1 MSEAKKHEFQA
12 EIQQV
17 LDIVIN
23 SLYTDKEIFVR
34 ELVSNGSDALEK
46 LRYRQAAG
54 DDIHDA
60 DLELTID
67 VNLDEEAGTISIS
80 DTGIGMTE
88 EELIENLGTIAH
100 SGSKAFIKQVSEEK
114 EGSKD
119 AAANLIGQFGVGFYS
134 SFMVADKVEV
144 ETRSW
149 QKDAKACRWTS
160 NGAGSYEIEEIEE
173 APRGTKIT
181 IFLKEDHKG
190 FSKKGEAEGI
200 IRRYSNFVSFPI
212 KVDGEIQNTVQAIW
226 ARSKSDIKEEEYTE
240 FYKFIGHDGGDP
252 MFRLHFSAD
261 APLVI
266 QSVLFVP
273 SRNMEMPGMPKSD
286 PGVGLY
292 CRKVLIDSSPK
303 NLLPEWMRFVK
314 GVVDS
319 EDLPLNISR
328 ESMQDS
334 ALVAKLGNVITKR
347 FIKLLN
353 EKATKAPEEYDAF
366 WNEFARYIKE
376 GVVSDFTRKEELG
389 KLLRYES
396 SITEKGKLTSF
407 KEYVER
413 VTNEDQK
420 DIYYAM
426 ASSREAAEASAYY
439 EVFAEKKIEVLFLYD
454 PWDEFVMDHL
464 MEFDGKKLVSVEK
477 AELELDKP
485 EEGEERLS
493 DEDAEELSKWLK
505 ESLGEKVNEVRI
517 SKRLTKSPAVIAE
530 ADQFM
535 TASMRRMMKS
545 MNREG
550 MPEKLDLEINPGH
563 ELTVK
568 LNKARTDNTDLAD
581 LIALQIFDNSKASAG
596 LLEDPREMLQRMN
609 DLMAKAMG

>member
-1 MSEAKKHEFQA
+1 MSEATKHEFQA
-12 EIQQV
+12 EIRQV

-34 ELVSNGSDALEK
+34 ELVSNASDALEK

-54 DDIHDA
+54 EEVHDA
-60 DLELTID
+60 DLELA
-67 VNLDEEAGTISIS
+67 VNVDLDEEAGTITIS
-80 DTGIGMTE
+80 DSGIGMTS
-88 EELIENLGTIAH
+88 EELVENLGTIAH
-100 SGSKAFIKQVSEEK
+100 SGSKAFIKQLSEQK
-114 EGSKD
+114 ESNE

-134 SFMVADKVEV
+134 SFMVADKVTV
-144 ETRSW
+144 ETKSW
-149 QKDAKACRWTS
+149 KKDTKACRWTS
-160 NGAGSYEIEEIEE
+160 DGAGSYEIEEIDE

-181 IFLKEDHKG
+181 VQLKEDHKN
-190 FSKKGEAEGI
+190 FSKKLEVEEI
-200 IRRYSNFVSFPI
+200 IKRYSNFLSFPI
-212 KVDGEIQNTVQAIW
+212 NVDGERQNTVQAIW
-226 ARSKSDIKEEEYTE
+226 ARNKNEIKDEEYKE
-240 FYKFIGHDGGDP
+240 FYQFIGHDAGDP

-261 APLVI
+261 APLSI
-266 QSVLFVP
+266 KSLLFVP
-273 SRNMEMPGMPKSD
+273 SRNMEMPGMPKSE

-292 CRKVLIDSSPK
+292 CRKVLIDSAPK
-303 NLLPEWMRFVK
+303 KLLPEWMRFVK

-334 ALVAKLGNVITKR
+334 ALVQKLGNVITKR
-347 FIKLLN
+347 FIKLLT
-353 EKATKAPEEYDAF
+353 EKAKKAPEDYEAF

-376 GVVSDFTRKEELG
+376 GVVSDFGRKEDLG

-396 SITEKGKLTSF
+396 SITEKGKLTSL
-407 KEYVER
+407 KEYVDR
-413 VTNEDQK
+413 ITNEDQK
-420 DIYYAM
+420 EIYFVVAT
-426 ASSREAAEASAYY
+426 SREAAEASAFY

-477 AELELDKP
+477 AQLELDQP
-485 EEGEERLS
+485 AEGDKLS
-493 DEDAEELSKWLK
+493 DEDAEELGKWLK
-505 ESLGEKVNEVRI
+505 ESLGEKVNDVKV

-535 TASMRRMMKS
+535 TASMRRMMKA
-545 MNREG
+545 MNKEG
-550 MPEKLDLEINPGH
+550 YPEKLDLEINPGH
-563 ELTVK
+563 EIIVK
-568 LNKARTDNTDLAD
+568 LNKARSENTELAN

-609 DLMAKAMG
+609 DLMSKALG